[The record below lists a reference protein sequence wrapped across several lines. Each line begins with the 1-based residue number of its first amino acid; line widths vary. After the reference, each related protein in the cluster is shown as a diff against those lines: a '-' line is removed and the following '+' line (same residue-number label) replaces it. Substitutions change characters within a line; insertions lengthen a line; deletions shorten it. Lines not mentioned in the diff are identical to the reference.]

1 MVTVRKQRHKTDTG
15 ELDIQAW
22 VQSMAAKLDLYTKTD
37 ANEPSEKAEINTEQG
52 LDRLYEACLLAAEL
66 EHKRGDQLTGWGDG
80 YSSFKAG
87 LDMADTLV
95 ELQLDID
102 TLTAAVLYRSVRENK
117 VDSKTIASRFGDE
130 IAMLIDGVRRMAAV
144 SKGISHRPNEVL
156 GQAAVEQSENIRRML
171 VAMVDDVR
179 IALIKLAERTC
190 AIRAVKHAP
199 EEKRQRVAREI
210 SEVYAPLAQRLGIGQ
225 IKWELE
231 DLSFRYLQPFDYK
244 QIAAQ
249 LAETRLGRQDYIDDI
264 ISLLKQKLSDENI
277 SAEINGRAKH
287 IYSIWKKMQRKRVGF
302 TEIYDI
308 RAVRILV
315 DSVKECYAALG
326 IVHSLWRNIPN
337 EFDDYIANTKEN
349 GYQSLHTAVQGPEG
363 KVIEVQIR
371 THSMHEAAE
380 YGVCA
385 HWMYKKAESENS
397 GSAYDEKIEWLRQVL
412 EWQDEIS
419 SNDESLTPD
428 FAKQDRIYVFTPDG
442 HVVDLPAGATPVD
455 FAFRIHTDVGIRC
468 RGAKVNGKIVPLNHT
483 LETAS
488 QVEIL
493 TSKRDAPSR
502 DWLNPV
508 AGYITTTKA
517 RSRLQAWFKAQDF
530 DKNLA
535 DGRSMLEREL
545 RRMGLTDVAL
555 PDVAKRVG
563 IAELDD
569 LYVAI
574 ATGDVS
580 INRVISA
587 AQRISGDGQEEDAPV
602 ISTVG
607 RANILHDGT
616 DVYIDGVGNLLTSI
630 AQCCHPV
637 PGESIAG
644 YITLGRGVS
653 IHSKSCGSFLNHQR
667 NEPERIIEVDWAQEQ
682 SSVYSAQIVVEAYDR
697 HGLLRD
703 VSQVLNSQKV
713 NVSAMNTL
721 SNKNKSTVD
730 MKFTIEVGDFGQLN
744 AILTK
749 IAQVP
754 NVFSVRRDA

>member
-1 MVTVRKQRHKTDTG
+1 MVTVRKQRQESRPGK
-15 ELDIQAW
+15 LDIQAW
-22 VQSMAAKLDLYTKTD
+22 LGAIVDKLDL
-37 ANEPSEKAEINTEQG
+37 NTQDSTTSRQ
-52 LDRLYEACLLAAEL
+52 LASLADACLLAEKLEL
-66 EHKRGDQLTGWGDG
+66 EKGDELTGWGDG
-80 YSSFKAG
+80 YSSFTAG
-87 LDMADTLV
+87 LDMADTLA
-95 ELQLDID
+95 ELQLDLDSLI
-102 TLTAAVLYRSVRENK
+102 AAVLYRSVRENK
-117 VDSKTIASRFGDE
+117 ISSQDIANQFGAG
-130 IAMLIDGVRRMAAV
+130 IAGLIDGVRRMAAV
-144 SKGISHRPNEVL
+144 SKGISHRADEVL
-156 GQAAVEQSENIRRML
+156 GQAAMEQSENIRRML

-199 EEKRQRVAREI
+199 EEKRQRIAREI

-249 LAETRLGRQDYIDDI
+249 LAETRLGRQDYIDSI
-264 ISLLKQKLSDENI
+264 ISLLEEKLA
-277 SAEINGRAKH
+277 AEGIKADINGRAKH
-287 IYSIWKKMQRKRVGF
+287 IYSIWKKMQRKQVSF

-315 DSVKECYAALG
+315 DTVKECYAALG

-349 GYQSLHTAVQGPEG
+349 GYQSLHTAVQGPQG
-363 KVIEVQIR
+363 KIIEIQIR

-385 HWMYKKAESENS
+385 HWMYKKSDSEDT

-412 EWQDEIS
+412 EWQDEIAS
-419 SNDESLTPD
+419 GGNELTPD

-468 RGAKVNGKIVPLNHT
+468 RGAKVNGRIVPLNHT

-493 TSKRDAPSR
+493 TSKREAPSR
-502 DWLNPV
+502 DWLNPM

-517 RSRLQAWFKAQDF
+517 RSRLQAWFRAQDF

-555 PDVAKRVG
+555 PDVATRVG

-574 ATGDVS
+574 ATGDIG

-587 AQRISGDGQEEDAPV
+587 AQRLNADTDDNHSPV

-607 RANILHDGT
+607 RAHTLQEGA
-616 DVYIDGVGNLLTSI
+616 DVFIDGVGNLMTSI
-630 AQCCHPV
+630 AQCCQPV
-637 PGESIAG
+637 PGQAIAG

-653 IHSKSCGSFLNHQR
+653 IHLKSCGSFLNHQR
-667 NEPERIIEVDWAQEQ
+667 NEPERIIEVDWAKTQT
-682 SSVYSAQIVVEAYDR
+682 SVYSAQIIVEAYDR

-721 SNKNKSTVD
+721 SDKNRSTVD
-730 MKFTIEVGDFGQLN
+730 MKFTIEVSNFDQLN
-744 AILTK
+744 SIVTK
-749 IAQVP
+749 LSQVP
-754 NVFSVRRDA
+754 NVFAVRRDA